1 MPTSSQVAVV
11 SSPVD
16 SVFARQLIADL
27 RDVGLDAI
35 EAPLALGEPGPDGGD
50 APPLPAVDVFLV
62 VLSPEGLRS
71 AWLLRAVA
79 QIRALLGT
87 AAARRIIPVR
97 MGVVALPVDL
107 AEHVTVDFF
116 DRPREQAVLSLEF
129 AINTALYEIGTSGDL
144 DAAEPYSPEKV
155 KELEERFGTL
165 DDQYAASL
173 PPVSGSAGEH
183 EEAKS
188 AREESPACV
197 GEMRRPRRPHYLH
210 GSGLK
215 RTSR

>member
-97 MGVVALPVDL
+97 IAAVPLPPALPDPFPL
-107 AEHVTVDFF
+107 HFSA
-116 DRPREQAVLSLEF
+116 RPR
-129 AINTALYEIGTSGDL
+129 
-144 DAAEPYSPEKV
+144 
-155 KELEERFGTL
+155 
-165 DDQYAASL
+165 
-173 PPVSGSAGEH
+173 
-183 EEAKS
+183 
-188 AREESPACV
+188 
-197 GEMRRPRRPHYLH
+197 PHA
-210 GSGLK
+210 
-215 RTSR
+215 